1 MAHKVLGVDLGSH
14 TVKVVELT
22 LGFRTVQATAFYSA
36 PVQPGDDPVA
46 ERAMRTLAQ
55 LIVQKG
61 LHGEQRFEALG
72 GDGLMIRLLSLPFS
86 DAKKI
91 DMVVGNELE
100 AQIARDVDE
109 VVFDH
114 RILAALEDP
123 AAQAAA
129 EAAAAA
135 ATPGAPG
142 AAGAGAGAGAA
153 GQAAT
158 PAASNQPAPG
168 SPPGAVAPTPGT
180 KPTRVLV
187 AAALRSAIKAH
198 LERSAAATGS
208 EPRALLAAPLVLGQV
223 VKSDAPVGILDMG
236 HSQTTLSVVL
246 GGVTLMSRTLPR
258 GGRHVSAAVAKRW
271 QIHPSRADEVK
282 HGSAFVAPRAQLA
295 ALTPEQRAVH
305 DLCVGELT
313 PLVRDLRQTLAAFR
327 ASFGVALSGLQVCG
341 GASRLQG
348 VVPWLG
354 EALDLPVEALRL
366 AATPE
371 LAPLAAALDI
381 GGAAPELALVLG
393 IGLEGAS
400 GRASY
405 DFRQDEFAYKVD
417 YSFLRQRAVAIAS
430 ASLTLIALAA
440 VMAWSELSKL
450 KKEER
455 ILSDRFDSISME
467 VLNRPIDPEDA
478 ETEIR
483 PGKAAD
489 SPLPRVS
496 AYDLLD
502 DISRALPER
511 DKIKLDITE
520 LEIKAKKISLKATVA
535 SAKEL
540 ETLEAALKTLKCIG
554 DIQKGKMT
562 AGVGPDEKQFTMTIA
577 HSCM

>member
-36 PVQPGDDPVA
+36 PVQPGDEPVA
-46 ERAMRTLAQ
+46 ERAMRALAQ

-123 AAQAAA
+123 AAHAAA

-135 ATPGAPG
+135 GTPSA
-142 AAGAGAGAGAA
+142 ADAGAGAGAGAA

-258 GGRHVSAAVAKRW
+258 GGRHVSAAVARRW

-305 DLCVGELT
+305 DLCVGELS
-313 PLVRDLRQTLAAFR
+313 PMVRDLRQTLAAFR
-327 ASFGVALSGLQVCG
+327 ASFGVAPSGLQVCG

-354 EALDLPVEALRL
+354 EALELPVEALRL

-455 ILSDRFDSISME
+455 ILSDRFDTISME

-520 LEIKAKKISLKATVA
+520 LEIKVKKISLKATVA
-535 SAKEL
+535 SAEEL
-540 ETLEAALKTLKCIG
+540 QALEAALKSVKCIG

-562 AGVGPDEKQFTMTIA
+562 AGVGPNEKQFTMTIA

>member
-1 MAHKVLGVDLGSH
+1 M
-14 TVKVVELT
+14 
-22 LGFRTVQATAFYSA
+22 
-36 PVQPGDDPVA
+36 
-46 ERAMRTLAQ
+46 
-55 LIVQKG
+55 
-61 LHGEQRFEALG
+61 
-72 GDGLMIRLLSLPFS
+72 
-86 DAKKI
+86 
-91 DMVVGNELE
+91 
-100 AQIARDVDE
+100 
-109 VVFDH
+109 
-114 RILAALEDP
+114 
-123 AAQAAA
+123 
-129 EAAAAA
+129 
-135 ATPGAPG
+135 
-142 AAGAGAGAGAA
+142 
-153 GQAAT
+153 
-158 PAASNQPAPG
+158 
-168 SPPGAVAPTPGT
+168 
-180 KPTRVLV
+180 
-187 AAALRSAIKAH
+187 
-198 LERSAAATGS
+198 
-208 EPRALLAAPLVLGQV
+208 LGQV

-258 GGRHVSAAVAKRW
+258 GGRHVSAAVARRW

-305 DLCVGELT
+305 DLCVGELSA
-313 PLVRDLRQTLAAFR
+313 LVRDLRQTLAAFR
-327 ASFGVALSGLQVCG
+327 ASFGVAPSGLQVCG

-354 EALDLPVEALRL
+354 EALELPVEALRL

-455 ILSDRFDSISME
+455 ILSDRFDTISME

-520 LEIKAKKISLKATVA
+520 LEIKVKKISLKATVA
-535 SAKEL
+535 SAEEL
-540 ETLEAALKTLKCIG
+540 QALEAALKSVKCIG

-562 AGVGPDEKQFTMTIA
+562 AGVGPNEKQFTMTIA